1 MTPEKPA
8 RKLVVGPGAVR
19 TCGAILVCAFVLVGA
34 ACGGGGPANDPSQA
48 SEERAEKGAASQ
60 GATAKGA
67 KEEAGVAANEAGTAE
82 ERPAKEKAPGEGTLE
97 PAEAGSGEAAE
108 LARAQ
113 VSPKEIQ
120 NMLPADGKRPDP
132 ARPVPEDPPEGIEVY
147 PATTN
152 KLTEGPIE
160 YDRSPPTN
168 GKHDPLWQN
177 CGAYERP
184 IKDRHVV
191 HSMDHGVVWITHRP
205 DLPADALEA
214 LRSYGEEGYV
224 IVSPYPG
231 LDAPVVA
238 TAWRVQLELDGADDP
253 RLREFVDGFRR
264 SEISPLSGNR
274 CEGGVG
280 DPER

>member
-1 MTPEKPA
+1 MNIQNSERMRGPA
-8 RKLVVGPGAVR
+8 RVLLTG
-19 TCGAILVCAFVLVGA
+19 AFVILAA
-34 ACGGGGPANDPSQA
+34 ACGGETSAGSQGSSNDGVQK
-48 SEERAEKGAASQ
+48 EAAS
-60 GATAKGA
+60 GTPAAEAT
-67 KEEAGVAANEAGTAE
+67 EAGGMEETTVAKAE
-82 ERPAKEKAPGEGTLE
+82 
-97 PAEAGSGEAAE
+97 SGEAAE
-108 LARAQ
+108 LAKAK

-132 ARPVPEDPPEGIEVY
+132 ARPLPEDPPEGIEVY

-168 GKHDPLWQN
+168 GEHDPLWQN

-184 IKDRHVV
+184 IKDRHAV
-191 HSMDHGVVWITHRP
+191 HSMDHGVVWITHSP
-205 DLPADALEA
+205 DLPAGAVET

-231 LDAPVVA
+231 QDAPVIA
-238 TAWRVQLELDGADDP
+238 TSWRVQLELEGADDA
-253 RLREFVDGFRR
+253 RLREFVDGFRS
-264 SEISPLSGNR
+264 SEIAPLSGNR

-280 DPER
+280 NPES

>member
-1 MTPEKPA
+1 MDIRYPKRGRVLA
-8 RKLVVGPGAVR
+8 RVFLTGALVIFA
-19 TCGAILVCAFVLVGA
+19 A
-34 ACGGGGPANDPSQA
+34 ACGGETPEGSQGPSNDGAQK
-48 SEERAEKGAASQ
+48 EAAS
-60 GATAKGA
+60 
-67 KEEAGVAANEAGTAE
+67 GT
-82 ERPAKEKAPGEGTLE
+82 PA
-97 PAEAGSGEAAE
+97 AEATQAGGMEETTAVKAESGEAAE
-108 LARAQ
+108 LAKAR

-132 ARPVPEDPPEGIEVY
+132 ARPLPEDPPEGIEVY

-184 IKDRHVV
+184 IKDRHAV
-191 HSMDHGVVWITHRP
+191 HSMDHGVVWIAHSP
-205 DLPADALEA
+205 GLPAGAVDT
-214 LRSYGEEGYV
+214 LRSYGDERYV

-253 RLREFVDGFRR
+253 RLREFVEGFRS
-264 SEISPLSGNR
+264 SEIAPLSGNR

-280 DPER
+280 DPEIEPSA